1 MMQAVA
7 GAAAAFAGC
16 SVPTDATAVDTTV
29 TSRRGLESAF
39 ENLSP
44 GETIW
49 LDAENAPYRTTDWL
63 DVDVDGVTILGPG
76 APALVKPTDGADVGG
91 IRIGHNQRCQD
102 VTVRGF
108 GFHGNGENQ
117 SDAATRLHGIAVRDA
132 ANVTL
137 EGNHIRETHPRGHG
151 DGGSGISITRG
162 CSGVHVLG
170 NQIHRWGDQGI
181 RFAGNRVVV
190 ARNEVTDG
198 LGNAVSCT
206 LRSTDDESRTPQN
219 VLVYGNVLGDA
230 AEGSL
235 ADVARTTPAESNAG
249 VVSIFGNVGFGVH
262 RSFCRV
268 RGPESFQHVNVQNNV
283 SVQESDGRDTEQ
295 TRFAGVVV
303 DGAGGRHLSVR
314 NNELYQYSRHGIHVA
329 SDVDNVS
336 VQNNTVAAPDRAG
349 VRLHGV
355 THGQVTDNYVSETGT
370 VGIRLDGSSSLAV
383 RGNYVRRPGTV
394 GIVSQNSG
402 TPAGHDIADNYVTGT
417 NPSAAS
423 SEPAIRICDSGVRV
437 RGNTIRQHGGRAIR
451 ECADG
456 GRNLYE
462 NNEAAGDQPWEIQ
475 SPESRVQNH
484 TPPLDA
490 HQGLTASADSETVSV
505 EFDRPYARPPQITF
519 GRTESPVRTVNYRTD
534 DEGNF
539 VGAEI
544 RVEGSDGR
552 FDVFVDGG

>member
-1 MMQAVA
+1 MQAVA

-16 SVPTDATAVDTTV
+16 SVPTDATTVDTTV
-29 TSRRGLESAF
+29 TSRRGLEAAF

-49 LDAENAPYRTTDWL
+49 LDGENAPYRTTDWL
-63 DVDVDGVTILGPG
+63 DVDVDGVTVLGPG
-76 APALVKPTDGADVGG
+76 TPALVKPADGADVGG
-91 IRIGHNQRCQD
+91 IRIGHNQRCRD

-108 GFHGNGENQ
+108 GFHGNAENQ

-137 EGNHIRETHPRGHG
+137 AGNHVRETHPRRHG
-151 DGGSGISITRG
+151 EGGNGIDVTHR

-170 NQIHRWGDQGI
+170 NQIHRWGDRAVQ
-181 RFAGNRVVV
+181 FAGSQVVV
-190 ARNEVTDG
+190 ARNEMTDG
-198 LGNAVSCT
+198 LGDAVSCD
-206 LRSTDDESRTPQN
+206 LRSVDGENHTPQN

-230 AEGSL
+230 AEGNLTDLS
-235 ADVARTTPAESNAG
+235 RNTPAESNAG
-249 VVSIFGNVGFGVH
+249 VVSIFGNVGFGAH
-262 RSFCRV
+262 RSLCHV
-268 RGPESFQHVNVQNNV
+268 GGPEQFQRVNVQNNV
-283 SVQESDGRDTEQ
+283 SVQETGAQDTEQ
-295 TRFAGVVV
+295 TTKSAGVVV

-314 NNELYQYSRHGIHVA
+314 NNELYQYSRHGIHVT
-329 SDVDNVS
+329 SDVENVS
-336 VQNNTVAAPDRAG
+336 VQDNTVAAPDRAG
-349 VRLHGV
+349 IRLHGV

-370 VGIRLDGSSSLAV
+370 VGICLDGSSSVAV

-394 GIVSQNSG
+394 GVVSRNSG

-490 HQGLTASADSETVSV
+490 HQGLTASADSDTVSV
-505 EFDRPYARPPQITF
+505 EFDRPYARPPQVTF
-519 GRTESPVRTVNYRTD
+519 GRAESPVRTVDYRTD
-534 DEGNF
+534 DRGNF

-544 RVEGSDGR
+544 RVECGDGQ
-552 FDVFVDGG
+552 FDVFVDGA